1 MNIKEAKNSIKD
13 AIRFYLMKNEDGTYK
28 IPVNRQRP
36 LAMIGPAGVGKT
48 DVARQAA
55 EEMGVNFLSYTITH
69 HTRQSI
75 MGLPRLS
82 VREYEGQEYHVT
94 DYTMSEIIAEIH
106 EMNKNT
112 GRKEGVLFLDE
123 FNCASETIAPLM
135 LQFLQNKTFG
145 PHRVP
150 EGWVIVLA
158 GNPPEY
164 NKSVKEIDVVTRDR
178 IRQINVEPSFDVW
191 EEYAINKN
199 IHPSILA
206 YLSQNRGHFYHFSS
220 SGLNKQMVTARG
232 WEELSQIIRMAEE
245 QGMDIGSDLVGQY
258 LACDKICHSFVNYYN
273 VFSKIATQE
282 EIELILQGKAEEKL
296 KKRFV
301 NKSFDIRCA
310 MIWMLSARL
319 QTDITEYCK
328 MTNVCDRIY
337 AILKKVDPEQAL
349 ADQLKASVLHEDQ
362 EGWKSYPQE
371 DPAVELVL
379 KKYRNMAKGQNSK
392 DAFEKIKKTFFEMT
406 GQREKLRDTANDEIT
421 HVLDFISSVFGENS
435 EMEILLN
442 SLNTSENAIRLM
454 TETGNPTYLNFK
466 KVIFGDLSKAS
477 LTKKVKK
484 EA

>member
-1 MNIKEAKNSIKD
+1 MNIKEAKHCIKD
-13 AIRFYLMKNEDGTYK
+13 AIRFYLLKNEDGTYK

-36 LAMIGPAGVGKT
+36 LALIGPAGVGKT

-82 VREYEGQEYHVT
+82 VREYEGTEYNVT

-106 EMNKNT
+106 DMIKTT
-112 GRKEGVLFLDE
+112 GKKEGVLFLDE

-145 PHRVP
+145 PHKVP

-178 IRQINVEPSFDVW
+178 IRQIDVEPSFDVW
-191 EEYAINKN
+191 EEYAINQN
-199 IHPSILA
+199 VHPSILA

-220 SGLNKQMVTARG
+220 SGLQKQMVTARG
-232 WEELSQIIRMAEE
+232 WEELSQIIQVAEE
-245 QGMDIGSDLVGQY
+245 EGMEINADLVKQY
-258 LACDKICHSFVNYYN
+258 LASDKICHNFVNYYQ

-282 EIELILQGKAEEKL
+282 ELESILQGKTEESL
-296 KKRFV
+296 KKRFS

-310 MIWMLSARL
+310 VVWMLSSRL
-319 QTDITEYCK
+319 QTDVASYCK
-328 MTNVCDRIY
+328 LTNTCDHLHG
-337 AILKKVDPEQAL
+337 ILKKVDPEQPL
-349 ADQLKASVLHEDQ
+349 GDQLKTTNVCEDRFGFEQ
-362 EGWKSYPQE
+362 YIPEN
-371 DPAVELVL
+371 PAVEQAL
-379 KKYRNMAKGQNSK
+379 KRFRTMARGQNSK
-392 DAFEKIKKTFFEMT
+392 DAFEKVKKAFFEMVSE
-406 GQREKLRDTANDEIT
+406 REELRDKANDEIT
-421 HVLDFISSVFGENS
+421 HVLDFISAVFGENS

-442 SLNTSENAIRLM
+442 SLNTSEFAIRLM
-454 TETGNPTYLNFK
+454 TETGNPTYLNYK
-466 KVIFGDLSKAS
+466 KMIFGELSKAA